1 MAMAAMNL
9 RAMRASGGM
18 RDFRDD
24 LADLIDRGNYSP
36 LSPEDGGNRVRCIVI
51 GWRGYP
57 P

>member
-1 MAMAAMNL
+1 MINL

-18 RDFRDD
+18 RHFRDD
-24 LADLIDRGNYSP
+24 LADLVDRGNYSP
-36 LSPEDGGNRVRCIVI
+36 LSPEDEGNRVRCIVI